1 MHCIRGEFHKKKKK
15 DLSSEES
22 TCDAASH
29 LCATAARRKRRNGTI
44 ASHQQVKEFQRQFL
58 SRARS
63 FAPSVVFSFP
73 PSSLLV
79 LATIRNGNGAQL
91 HAFFF
96 PPLSLQLL
104 LNKLLFLPSTARPPS
119 PPFLTTEHRLW
130 REERKSYAER
140 GVVLSAPRNSS
151 AASLWGELINA

>member
-91 HAFFF
+91 HAFFS
-96 PPLSLQLL
+96 PLSRCSFSSINSCSSRRLQDHPPPP
-104 LNKLLFLPSTARPPS
+104 FSPPS
-119 PPFLTTEHRLW
+119 IGCGERRENHMQ
-130 REERKSYAER
+130 REEWSYLHPEIPLPLHC
-140 GVVLSAPRNSS
+140 GGN
-151 AASLWGELINA
+151 